1 MLSFEA
7 LHVLDAI
14 ERKGSFA
21 AAAESL
27 SRAPS
32 SLSYQVQKL
41 EDELGLVIFDRSGH
55 RATFT
60 DAGHLLVERGRMLLK
75 AADEMVADA
84 ASLAHGWE
92 LEICLAYDGLF
103 KSDFFFPLIERLAKK
118 SSTRLKLS
126 EQILAGCWEALA
138 QERADVL
145 IAPIPDTV
153 PQGIK
158 VQPLGE
164 MSAYWVAAPD
174 HPIHKEAR
182 PVEPDVRAKYR
193 GVAVAD
199 TARGMQPKTYN
210 VLENQPRLTVS
221 SMHDKYT
228 AILNGQGIGT
238 LPWFWVQDDLNA
250 GRLKRLKGGE
260 PFQLK
265 FGVAWKRNRM
275 GNAKSWL
282 VRQLPNLLAPYMQ
295 AGDIPINKSSS

>member
-7 LHVLDAI
+7 LQVLDAI

-27 SRAPS
+27 NRAPS

-60 DAGHLLVERGRMLLK
+60 DAGLLLVERGRMLLK

-84 ASLAHGWE
+84 ASVAHGWE

-103 KSDFFFPLIERLAKK
+103 KSHFFFPLIERLAKK
-118 SSTRLKLS
+118 SNTRLKLS
-126 EQILAGCWEALA
+126 EQILAGCWEALS
-138 QERADVL
+138 QGRADVL
-145 IAPIPDTV
+145 IAPIPETV

-164 MSAYWVAAPD
+164 MSAYWVAIPD
-174 HPIHKEAR
+174 HPIHQESR
-182 PVEPDVRAKYR
+182 PVEPDVRSKYR

-210 VLENQPRLTVS
+210 VLEDQPRLTVS
-221 SMHDKYT
+221 SMNDKYT

-260 PFQLK
+260 PFQLQ
-265 FGVAWKRNRM
+265 FGLAWKRNRM

-282 VRQLPNLLAPYMQ
+282 IRQLPKLLEPYMQ
-295 AGDIPINKSSS
+295 AGDIPLDRT

>member
-7 LHVLDAI
+7 LQVLDAI

-27 SRAPS
+27 NRAPS

-60 DAGHLLVERGRMLLK
+60 DAGHLLVERGRLLLN
-75 AADEMVADA
+75 AADEMIADA

-92 LEICLAYDGLF
+92 LEIRLAYDGLF
-103 KSDFFFPLIERLAKK
+103 KSAFFFPLIERLANK

-126 EQILAGCWEALA
+126 EEILAGCWESLA
-138 QERADVL
+138 QDRADVL
-145 IAPIPDTV
+145 IAPIPASV

-164 MSAYWVAAPD
+164 MSAYWVATPD

-182 PVEPDVRAKYR
+182 PVDPDIRAGYR

-199 TARGMQPKTYN
+199 TARGMQPITYN
-210 VLENQPRLTVS
+210 VLEDQPRLTVS
-221 SMHDKYT
+221 SMHDKYQ
-228 AILNGQGIGT
+228 AILAGQGIGT
-238 LPWFWVQDDLNA
+238 LPWFWVQDDLKA
-250 GRLKRLKGGE
+250 GRLKLLKGST
-260 PFQLK
+260 PFELK
-265 FGVAWKRNRM
+265 MGLAWKRNRM

-282 VRQLPNLLAPYMQ
+282 VRQVPKLLAPYLQ
-295 AGDIPINKSSS
+295 AGDIPIDTL